1 MCKRKTES
9 GAVVCAHQE
18 IVLRGIVWGR
28 IAKQSLYIHALSVHA
43 DSALERRTL

>member
-9 GAVVCAHQE
+9 GAVVCAHRE